1 MSFCIINS
9 IICYENCLYMILY
22 VRKLCIYNGDRQS
35 DNTRQ
40 YQSPQT
46 WHRTVSSGWYMAVSL
61 RLMRRCYEDLYLVDF
76 YPDIETCDKT
86 VRKLVSMSGAGREI
100 QMKHFMKMFFPDQS
114 MALIDGTSI
123 FTGNL
128 YPALHKK
135 IIRSMYR
142 TGRCVFCAF

>member
-1 MSFCIINS
+1 
-9 IICYENCLYMILY
+9 
-22 VRKLCIYNGDRQS
+22 
-35 DNTRQ
+35 
-40 YQSPQT
+40 
-46 WHRTVSSGWYMAVSL
+46 MAVSL

-86 VRKLVSMSGAGREI
+86 VRKLVSMSGAGRET

>member
-1 MSFCIINS
+1 MYVSYVFIM
-9 IICYENCLYMILY
+9 ETDRVMIP
-22 VRKLCIYNGDRQS
+22 
-35 DNTRQ
+35 DNIRVHRPGTEQ
-40 YQSPQT
+40 YGAAGI
-46 WHRTVSSGWYMAVSL
+46 W
-61 RLMRRCYEDLYLVDF
+61 CYEDLYLVDF

-86 VRKLVSMSGAGREI
+86 VRKLVSMSGAGRET